1 MRSILTC
8 GCWSVAPRRCVVR
21 RIKDHGRAWCER
33 FSRAVRS
40 VAEWHLASGERRQ
53 LPLFST
59 PDQGFVL
66 GHQFPVKLGGNEW
79 TATVVETSPATKV
92 AVSFTIQSGAT
103 RRREFYRKG
112 QLDYYGKLSDDGMV
126 AVHQLLSLAK

>member
-1 MRSILTC
+1 M
-8 GCWSVAPRRCVVR
+8 
-21 RIKDHGRAWCER
+21 
-33 FSRAVRS
+33 
-40 VAEWHLASGERRQ
+40 
-53 LPLFST
+53 
-59 PDQGFVL
+59 L

-92 AVSFTIQSGAT
+92 AVSFTIQSGAN